1 MIVIDSLYFF
11 RKRKEKLAASGL
23 LTKYNLQKKKRMKK
37 QTPTPI
43 LRHLCTGRRDH
54 NNNNKEIE
62 EINKNFK
69 KIYLYL

>member
-54 NNNNKEIE
+54 NKEIE
-62 EINKNFK
+62 EINKK
-69 KIYLYL
+69 GKQIYIYS